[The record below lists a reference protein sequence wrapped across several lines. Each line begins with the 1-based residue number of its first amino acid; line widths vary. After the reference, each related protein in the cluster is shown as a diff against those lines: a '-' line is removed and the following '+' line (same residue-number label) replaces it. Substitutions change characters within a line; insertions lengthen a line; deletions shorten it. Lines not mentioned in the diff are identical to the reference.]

1 MLMETRPV
9 VRIGCG
15 SAYADDDVDLAVNMI
30 KRGRVSYLAMDSLAE
45 RTLSLAQLRRR
56 QDASAGFDER
66 LGEIAMRV
74 LPEAAARGVRIIG
87 NMGAANPARAGELLA
102 DAIRAQGR
110 KGRVAVITGDDVMPV
125 VHKDDPVIAE
135 TGRPASA
142 LSGEMISAN
151 AYIGCAPIVAA
162 LAQGADVVV
171 GGRIAD
177 PSLFVG
183 PLVHEFGWELDDWN
197 MMGRATCAAHLLEC
211 GVYVTGGNY
220 ADPPFVNV
228 ASLENPSMPL
238 AEVNA
243 DGSFRLEKL
252 DGTGGVLSA
261 MTCKLQLGYEIHDP
275 TRYLTPDV
283 TADFSAVTVAEER
296 EGVLVRGATGT
307 ARPESLKV
315 LVGVRE
321 GFIGEGQV
329 SFAGPGAASRAK
341 LARDTVRRKVD
352 ALLDSGE
359 ITEVRYDLLGLDAL
373 HGAATP
379 PDAPEPYEVH
389 LRVAGRAPTPEA
401 AGKVAIAVEHLQLFG
416 PAGTSGHRRQVRPV
430 IAMYSTYIPR
440 THIHEEVEI
449 LSVGRS

>member
-1 MLMETRPV
+1 MLMESRPM

-30 KRGRVSYLAMDSLAE
+30 KYGRVSYLAMDSLAE

-56 QDASAGFDER
+56 QDPAAGFDER
-66 LGEIAMRV
+66 LAEIARRV
-74 LPEAAARGVRIIG
+74 LPEAAARGIRIIG

-110 KGRVAVITGDDVMPV
+110 TGRVAVITGDDVMSAV
-125 VHKDDPVIAE
+125 RKDDPVIAE
-135 TGRPASA
+135 TGKPASA
-142 LSGEMISAN
+142 LGDMISAN
-151 AYIGCAPIVAA
+151 AYTGCASIVAA
-162 LAQGADVVV
+162 LAQDADVVV

-183 PLVHEFGWELDDWN
+183 PLAHEFGWELDDWN
-197 MMGRATCAAHLLEC
+197 MIGRATCAAHLLEC

-238 AEVNA
+238 AEVYA

-252 DGTGGVLSA
+252 DGTGGVLSP

-275 TRYLTPDV
+275 MHYLTPDV
-283 TADFSAVTVAEER
+283 TADFTAVTVAEEGD
-296 EGVLVRGATGT
+296 GVVVEGATGT
-307 ARPESLKV
+307 AKPESLKV

-321 GFIGEGQV
+321 GYIGEGQV
-329 SFAGPGAASRAK
+329 SFAGPGAATRGK

-352 ALLDSGE
+352 ALLDAGE
-359 ITEVRYDLLGLDAL
+359 ITEARYDLLGLDAL

-440 THIHEEVEI
+440 TSIHEEVEI
-449 LSVGRS
+449 LSA